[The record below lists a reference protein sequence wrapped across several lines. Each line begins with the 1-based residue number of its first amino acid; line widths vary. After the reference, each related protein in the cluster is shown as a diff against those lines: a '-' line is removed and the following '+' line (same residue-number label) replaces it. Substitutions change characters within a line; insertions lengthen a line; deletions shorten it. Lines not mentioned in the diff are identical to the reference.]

1 MQSNCFVAFRQLK
14 WFDFFFFMISVLMS
28 RENVELVLS
37 DVDSLP
43 EAFRKSR
50 KGSIY
55 LTPYR
60 VRNRKLPVIIQPGC
74 DAS

>member
-1 MQSNCFVAFRQLK
+1 
-14 WFDFFFFMISVLMS
+14 MISVLMS

-60 VRNRKLPVIIQPGC
+60 VRHWIIQPAC
-74 DAS
+74 DAG